1 VETVELKDRQH
12 LYNGFGNG
20 LAKAIEMVAT
30 PALFG
35 LMGHFVDGWLGTNP
49 LFTILLVL
57 FALAGMGVRMYYAY
71 ETEMKAH
78 EAAGPWAA
86 RARKPS
92 A

>member
-1 VETVELKDRQH
+1 MDLKDRQH

-20 LAKAIEMVAT
+20 LAKAIEMVVT

-35 LMGHFVDGWLGTNP
+35 FLGHLLDGWLGTNP
-49 LFTILLVL
+49 VFTILFVL
-57 FALAGMGVRMYYAY
+57 FALSGMGVRLYYGY
-71 ETEMKAH
+71 EQEMKAH

-86 RARKPS
+86 RARKPT